1 MEQRRRRSLRAPL
14 AIVGVL
20 GLIGGT
26 VVAVRAV
33 AGGDGNCDSGVKL
46 VVAAAPDIAPA
57 VRDAA
62 ARWSATKPE
71 VSGDCVQVQVRAAE
85 PADVANQLAARA
97 GGAINVAATALP
109 SPADADVP
117 TVWIPDSTAWLV
129 RMRAVSREAFEP
141 DATSV
146 ATSPVTLA
154 VPDQLAGAL
163 NTGGTGTAGAA
174 QVAALLPKVA
184 GKQVQ
189 LAAVDPRRSTAGL
202 AGAGLLY
209 DSIVTDPKKLVDVV
223 KAYRSITVA
232 PDQAALSKSTGPAQV
247 APMSEQAV
255 IAYNSANPAV
265 ALTAMPVDPPVA
277 LDYPY
282 ASITG
287 KPRANLEAAELFR
300 TALTADSN
308 RDLFARLGFRAA
320 DGSTSA
326 GFPAGRGATTAP
338 VPVKPLAEPQ
348 KINDILGYWNATTAP
363 SRVLTLVDVTSSVN
377 RPMAGSGSPSRL
389 QVLRKT
395 ATEGLGLF
403 TDDSELGLW
412 AYASGLPGGK
422 DYQEVVPLNPL
433 NQGQRARLTTA
444 VSGAKAVGTDVC
456 GLYETVLAAYKAL
469 KDGYKEGRSNTVVVF
484 TDGANSKPGMSLET
498 LKLELERATDPTRP
512 VRVVLL
518 GVGPDARQ
526 QELAEIAAATGGR
539 SFVVT
544 DPDQIGNIFLQALI
558 RTG

>member
-1 MEQRRRRSLRAPL
+1 MAQRRGRSLRAPL

-33 AGGDGNCDSGVKL
+33 AGGNGNCDSGVRL

-62 ARWSATKPE
+62 ARWSATKPQ

-85 PADVANQLAARA
+85 PADVASQLAARA

-117 TVWIPDSTAWLV
+117 TVWIPDSTAWIV
-129 RMRAVSREAFEP
+129 RMQAVSREAFEP
-141 DATSV
+141 DTTSV
-146 ATSPVTLA
+146 AASPVTLA
-154 VPDQLAGAL
+154 VPDQLASAL
-163 NTGGTGTAGAA
+163 NSGGTAGAP
-174 QVAALLPKVA
+174 QVAALLAKVSA
-184 GKQVQ
+184 KQVQ

-209 DSIVTDPKKLVDVV
+209 DSIVTEPKKLVDMV
-223 KAYRSITVA
+223 KAYRSIAVA
-232 PDQAALSKSTGPAQV
+232 ADQAALNKSTGPAQV

-255 IAYNSANPAV
+255 IAYNATGPAV
-265 ALTAMPVDPPVA
+265 PLTALPVDPAVT

-282 ASITG
+282 AMISG
-287 KPRANLEAAELFR
+287 KPRANLEAAGLFR
-300 TALTADSN
+300 TALAADSN
-308 RDLFARLGFRAA
+308 RDLFAKLGFRAA

-326 GFPAGRGATTAP
+326 GFPSGRGAATAP
-338 VPVKPLAEPQ
+338 VTVKPLAEPQ

-363 SRVLTLVDVTSSVN
+363 SRVLTLVDVTSSMN
-377 RPMAGSGSPSRL
+377 RPMAGAGSPARL

-395 ATEGLGLF
+395 ATDGLSLF

-444 VSGAKAVGTDVC
+444 VAAAKAVGTDVC
-456 GLYETVLAAYKAL
+456 GLYETVLAAYKSL
-469 KDGYKEGRSNTVVVF
+469 KEGYKEGRSNTVVVF

-518 GVGPDARQ
+518 GVGPDVRQ

-544 DPDQIGNIFLQALI
+544 DPEQIGDIFLQALI
-558 RTG
+558 RTS

>member
-1 MEQRRRRSLRAPL
+1 MARGKAPL
-14 AIVGVL
+14 AVAGIVA
-20 GLIGGT
+20 LIGVT
-26 VVAVRAV
+26 VVGVRAV
-33 AGGDGNCDSGVKL
+33 AGGSGDCDGGIRL

-62 ARWSATKPE
+62 TRWSATKPE
-71 VSGDCVQVQVRAAE
+71 VGGDCVQVQVRAAE
-85 PADVANQLAARA
+85 PADVAGQLAARA
-97 GGAINVAATALP
+97 GGAINVAATAVP

-129 RMRAVSREAFEP
+129 RMQAVSREAFEP
-141 DATSV
+141 DAQSV
-146 ATSPVTLA
+146 ATSPVAIA
-154 VPDQLAGAL
+154 VPDPLAAAL
-163 NTGGTGTAGAA
+163 DATGGTAGAP
-174 QVAALLPKVA
+174 QMAALLAKVA
-184 GKQVQ
+184 SKQVQ

-209 DSIVTDPKKLVDVV
+209 DSILTDPKRLVDVV
-223 KAYRSITVA
+223 KAYRSIAVA
-232 PDQAALSKSTGPAQV
+232 ADQTALDKSTGPAQV

-255 IAYNSANPAV
+255 IAHNAGGPVVPLTALTVDPAV
-265 ALTAMPVDPPVA
+265 T

-282 ASITG
+282 AMING
-287 KPRANLEAAELFR
+287 KPRANLEAAGRFR
-300 TALTADSN
+300 AALTAEGN

-326 GFPAGRGATTAP
+326 GFPAGRGAATAP
-338 VPVKPLAEPQ
+338 VTVKALTEER
-348 KINDILGYWNATTAP
+348 KITDILGYWNATTAP
-363 SRVLTLVDVTSSVN
+363 SRVLTLVDTTSSVN
-377 RPMAGSGSPSRL
+377 RPMAGAGSPSRL

-395 ATEGLGLF
+395 ATDGLALF

-412 AYASGLPGGK
+412 AYASGH
-422 DYQEVVPLNPL
+422 QEVVPLNPL
-433 NQGQRARLTTA
+433 SQGQRARLTTA
-444 VSGAKAVGTDVC
+444 VAGAKATTADVC

-469 KDGYKEGRSNTVVVF
+469 KEGYKEGRSNTVVVF
-484 TDGANSKPGMSLET
+484 TDGTNSKPGMSLET

-518 GVGPDARQ
+518 GVGPDVKQ

-544 DPDQIGNIFLQALI
+544 DPEQIGNIFLQALI
-558 RTG
+558 RTS

>member
-1 MEQRRRRSLRAPL
+1 MARGKAPL
-14 AIVGVL
+14 AVAGIVA
-20 GLIGGT
+20 LIGVT

-33 AGGDGNCDSGVKL
+33 AGGSGDCDGGIRL

-71 VSGDCVQVQVRAAE
+71 VGGDCVQVQVRAAE
-85 PADVANQLAARA
+85 PADVAGQLAARA
-97 GGAINVAATALP
+97 GGAINVAATAVP

-129 RMRAVSREAFEP
+129 RMQAVSREAFEP
-141 DATSV
+141 DAQSV
-146 ATSPVTLA
+146 ATSPVALA
-154 VPDQLAGAL
+154 VPDPLAATL
-163 NTGGTGTAGAA
+163 DATGGTAGAP
-174 QVAALLPKVA
+174 QVAALLAKVA
-184 GKQVQ
+184 DKQVQ

-209 DSIVTDPKKLVDVV
+209 DSILTDPKRLVDVV
-223 KAYRSITVA
+223 KAYRSIAVA
-232 PDQAALSKSTGPAQV
+232 ADQTALDKSTGPAQV

-255 IAYNSANPAV
+255 IAHNAGGPVVPLTVLTVDPAV
-265 ALTAMPVDPPVA
+265 T

-282 ASITG
+282 AMING
-287 KPRANLEAAELFR
+287 KPRASLEAAGRFR
-300 TALTADSN
+300 AALTAEGN

-326 GFPAGRGATTAP
+326 GFPAGRGAATAP
-338 VPVKPLAEPQ
+338 VTVKALTEER
-348 KINDILGYWNATTAP
+348 KITDILGYWNATTAP
-363 SRVLTLVDVTSSVN
+363 SRVLTLVDTTSSMN
-377 RPMAGSGSPSRL
+377 RPMAGAGSPSRL

-395 ATEGLGLF
+395 ATDGLALF

-412 AYASGLPGGK
+412 AYASGH
-422 DYQEVVPLNPL
+422 QEVVPLNPL
-433 NQGQRARLTTA
+433 SQGQRARLSTA
-444 VSGAKAVGTDVC
+444 VAGAKATTADVC

-469 KDGYKEGRSNTVVVF
+469 KEGYKEGRSNTVVVF
-484 TDGANSKPGMSLET
+484 TDGTNSKPGMSLET

-518 GVGPDARQ
+518 GVGPDVKQ

-544 DPDQIGNIFLQALI
+544 DPEQIGNIFLQALI
-558 RTG
+558 RTS

>member
-1 MEQRRRRSLRAPL
+1 L

-20 GLIGGT
+20 GLIGAT

-33 AGGDGNCDSGVKL
+33 AGGDGNCDGGVKL

-62 ARWSATKPE
+62 ARWSATKPH

-97 GGAINVAATALP
+97 GGAINATALP
-109 SPADADVP
+109 SPADTDVP

-129 RMRAVSREAFEP
+129 RLQAVSREAFEP
-141 DATSV
+141 DATSL
-146 ATSPVTLA
+146 AASPVTLA
-154 VPDQLAGAL
+154 VPEQLASAL
-163 NTGGTGTAGAA
+163 STDGGTGTAGAP
-174 QVAALLPKVA
+174 QVAALLTKVA

-209 DSIVTDPKKLVDVV
+209 DSIVTEPRKLVDVV
-223 KAYRSITVA
+223 KAYRSIAVA
-232 PDQAALSKSTGPAQV
+232 ADQAALNKSTGPAQV

-255 IAYNSANPAV
+255 IAYNATGPAV
-265 ALTAMPVDPPVA
+265 SLTALPIDPAVT

-282 ASITG
+282 AMING
-287 KPRANLEAAELFR
+287 KPRANLEAAGLFR
-300 TALTADSN
+300 TALAADGN
-308 RDLFARLGFRAA
+308 RDLFARLGFRGA

-326 GFPAGRGATTAP
+326 GFPAGRGAATAP
-338 VPVKPLAEPQ
+338 VAVKPLAEPS
-348 KINDILGYWNATTAP
+348 KINDILGYWKATTAP
-363 SRVLTLVDVTSSVN
+363 SRVLTLVDVTSSMN
-377 RPMAGSGSPSRL
+377 RAMAGSGSPSRL

-395 ATEGLGLF
+395 ATDGLGLF

-433 NQGQRARLTTA
+433 NQGQRARLSTA
-444 VSGAKAVGTDVC
+444 VAGAKAVGTDVC

-518 GVGPDARQ
+518 GVGPDVRQ

-544 DPDQIGNIFLQALI
+544 DPEQIGNIFLQALI
-558 RTG
+558 RTS

>member
-1 MEQRRRRSLRAPL
+1 MARGKAPL
-14 AIVGVL
+14 AVAGIL
-20 GLIGGT
+20 ALIGIT

-33 AGGDGNCDSGVKL
+33 AGGAGDCGSGIRL

-71 VSGDCVQVQVRAAE
+71 VGGDCVQVQVRAAE

-97 GGAINVAATALP
+97 GGAINVAATAVP

-141 DATSV
+141 DAASV
-146 ATSPVTLA
+146 AATPVALA
-154 VPDQLAGAL
+154 VPDALAAAL
-163 NTGGTGTAGAA
+163 DATGGTAGAP
-174 QVAALLPKVA
+174 QIAALLAKVA

-209 DSIVTDPKKLVDVV
+209 DSILTDPKRLVDVV
-223 KAYRSITVA
+223 KAYRSIAVA
-232 PDQAALSKSTGPAQV
+232 ADQAALEKSAEKSAGTSTGPAQV

-255 IAYNSANPAV
+255 IAHNAGGPAV
-265 ALTAMPVDPPVA
+265 SLTALTVDPAVT

-282 ASITG
+282 AMITG
-287 KPRANLEAAELFR
+287 KPRAALEAAGRFR
-300 TALTADSN
+300 AALTAEGN

-326 GFPAGRGATTAP
+326 GFPAGRGAATAP
-338 VPVKPLAEPQ
+338 VTVKPLIEER
-348 KINDILGYWNATTAP
+348 KITDILGYWNATTAP
-363 SRVLTLVDVTSSVN
+363 SRVLTLVDTTSSMN
-377 RPMAGSGSPSRL
+377 RPMAGAGSPSRL

-395 ATEGLGLF
+395 ATDGLALF

-412 AYASGLPGGK
+412 AYASGH
-422 DYQEVVPLNPL
+422 QEVVPLNPL
-433 NQGQRARLTTA
+433 NQGQRARLTSA
-444 VSGAKAVGTDVC
+444 VAGAKATTADVC

-469 KDGYKEGRSNTVVVF
+469 KEGYKEGRSNTVVVF
-484 TDGANSKPGMSLET
+484 TDGTNSKPGMSLET

-518 GVGPDARQ
+518 GVGPDVKQ

-544 DPDQIGNIFLQALI
+544 DPEQIGNIFLQALI

>member
-1 MEQRRRRSLRAPL
+1 MEQRRGRSLRAPL

-26 VVAVRAV
+26 VIAVRAV
-33 AGGDGNCDSGVKL
+33 AGGDGNCDGGVKL

-109 SPADADVP
+109 SPADVDVP
-117 TVWIPDSTAWLV
+117 TVWIPDSTAWIV
-129 RMRAVSREAFEP
+129 RMQAVSREAFEP

-146 ATSPVTLA
+146 AASPVALA
-154 VPDQLAGAL
+154 VPDPIASAVAAG
-163 NTGGTGTAGAA
+163 GTAGAA
-174 QVAALLPKVA
+174 EIAALLAKVA

-209 DSIVTDPKKLVDVV
+209 DSIVTEPRKLVDVV
-223 KAYRSITVA
+223 KAYRSIAVA
-232 PDQAALSKSTGPAQV
+232 ADQAALNKSAGSTQV

-255 IAYNSANPAV
+255 IAYNAAGPAV
-265 ALTAMPVDPPVA
+265 PLTALPVDPVVT

-282 ASITG
+282 AMVSG
-287 KPRANLEAAELFR
+287 KPRANLEAAGLFR
-300 TALTADSN
+300 TALAADSN

-326 GFPAGRGATTAP
+326 GFPAGRGAATAP
-338 VPVKPLAEPQ
+338 VTVKPLAEPQ

-363 SRVLTLVDVTSSVN
+363 SRVLTLVDVTSSMN

-395 ATEGLGLF
+395 ATDGLGLF

-422 DYQEVVPLNPL
+422 DYQEVIPLNPL
-433 NQGQRARLTTA
+433 SQGQRARLTSA
-444 VSGAKAVGTDVC
+444 VGGAKAVGTDVC

-469 KDGYKEGRSNTVVVF
+469 KEGYKEGRSNTVVVF

-544 DPDQIGNIFLQALI
+544 DPEQIGNIFLQALI
-558 RTG
+558 RTS

>member
-1 MEQRRRRSLRAPL
+1 MEQRRGRSLRAPL

-26 VVAVRAV
+26 VVAVRAM
-33 AGGDGNCDSGVKL
+33 AGGDGNCDGGVRL

-57 VRDAA
+57 IRDAA
-62 ARWSATKPE
+62 ARWSATKPQ

-117 TVWIPDSTAWLV
+117 TVWIPDSTAWIV
-129 RMRAVSREAFEP
+129 RMQAVSREAFEP

-146 ATSPVTLA
+146 AASPVTLA
-154 VPDQLAGAL
+154 VPDQLASAL
-163 NTGGTGTAGAA
+163 KTGGTAGAP
-174 QVAALLPKVA
+174 QVAALLAKVA
-184 GKQVQ
+184 SKQVQ

-209 DSIVTDPKKLVDVV
+209 DSIVTEPKKLVDVV
-223 KAYRSITVA
+223 KAYRSIAVA
-232 PDQAALSKSTGPAQV
+232 VDQAALNKSAGPAQV

-255 IAYNSANPAV
+255 IAYNAAGPTAP
-265 ALTAMPVDPPVA
+265 LTALPVDPAVT

-282 ASITG
+282 AMITG
-287 KPRANLEAAELFR
+287 KPRANLEAAGLFR
-300 TALTADSN
+300 TALASDAN
-308 RDLFARLGFRAA
+308 RDLFAKLGFRAA

-326 GFPAGRGATTAP
+326 GFPAGRGAATAP
-338 VPVKPLAEPQ
+338 VTVMPLAEPQ

-363 SRVLTLVDVTSSVN
+363 SRVLTLVDVTSSMN

-395 ATEGLGLF
+395 ATDGLGLF

-412 AYASGLPGGK
+412 AYASGLSAGK

-433 NQGQRARLTTA
+433 NQGQRARLTSA
-444 VSGAKAVGTDVC
+444 VGGAKAVGTDVC
-456 GLYETVLAAYKAL
+456 GLYETVLSAYKSL

-544 DPDQIGNIFLQALI
+544 DPEQIGNIFLQALI

>member
-1 MEQRRRRSLRAPL
+1 M

-33 AGGDGNCDSGVKL
+33 AGGDGDCDGGVKL

-62 ARWSATKPE
+62 ARWSATRPQ

-97 GGAINVAATALP
+97 GGAINVAATVLP

-117 TVWIPDSTAWLV
+117 TVWIPDSTAWIV
-129 RMRAVSREAFEP
+129 RMQAVSREAFEP

-146 ATSPVTLA
+146 AASPVTLA
-154 VPDQLAGAL
+154 VPDQLATAL
-163 NTGGTGTAGAA
+163 NATAGTAGAP
-174 QVAALLPKVA
+174 QVAALLAKVA

-189 LAAVDPRRSTAGL
+189 LAAIDPRRSTAGL

-209 DSIVTDPKKLVDVV
+209 DSIVTEPKKLVDVV
-223 KAYRSITVA
+223 KAYRSIAVA
-232 PDQAALSKSTGPAQV
+232 ADQAALNKSAGPAQV

-255 IAYNSANPAV
+255 IAYNATGPAV
-265 ALTAMPVDPPVA
+265 PLTALPVDPAVT

-282 ASITG
+282 AMISG
-287 KPRANLEAAELFR
+287 KPRANLEAAGLFR
-300 TALTADSN
+300 TALTADGN
-308 RDLFARLGFRAA
+308 RDLFAKLGFRAA

-326 GFPAGRGATTAP
+326 GYPAGRGAGTAP
-338 VPVKPLAEPQ
+338 VTVKPLAEPQ

-363 SRVLTLVDVTSSVN
+363 SRVLTLVDVTSSMN

-395 ATEGLGLF
+395 ATDGLGLF

-412 AYASGLPGGK
+412 AYASGLPDGK

-433 NQGQRARLTTA
+433 NQGQRARLTSA
-444 VSGAKAVGTDVC
+444 VAGAKAVGTDVC
-456 GLYETVLAAYKAL
+456 GLYETVLSAYKAL
-469 KDGYKEGRSNTVVVF
+469 KEGYKEGRSNTVVVF

-518 GVGPDARQ
+518 GVGPDVRQ

-544 DPDQIGNIFLQALI
+544 DPEQIGNIFLQALI
-558 RTG
+558 RTS